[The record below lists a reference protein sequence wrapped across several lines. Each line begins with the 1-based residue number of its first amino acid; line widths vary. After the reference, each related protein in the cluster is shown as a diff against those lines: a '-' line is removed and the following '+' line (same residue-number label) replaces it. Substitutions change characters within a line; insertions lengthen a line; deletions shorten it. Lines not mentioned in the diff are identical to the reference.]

1 MKIRTFACAEL
12 LVAGMGWN
20 KACAQ
25 NVAGDTSQVLNMV
38 IDPSAAS
45 NCDKM
50 EELLTAAEI
59 DGADGIYRSE
69 KW

>member
-1 MKIRTFACAEL
+1 VQSCWSQGW
-12 LVAGMGWN
+12 AGT

-38 IDPSAAS
+38 IDPSAAI

-50 EELLTAAEI
+50 KELPTAAEI